1 MNESSQKIIRVWDLP
16 NEEKDLSLYGK
27 KFSCNSSDFPLPV
40 KNLLSQIRACANQQW
55 NFFELPLLMGRD
67 FYISLLDIYL
77 EDAEKK
83 NLDGVTVK
91 VNFLLEPGQ
100 KITIPK
106 AQSFQMIREITHS
119 IPWSIRNVKMGLTMI
134 TPGEQNYLLAYIEN
148 PPMKFSF
155 DTPIPNQ
162 NLSIHIE
169 AYDSLQAMQKF
180 VGFGI
185 EFIALTTKGKTKF
198 LTKSNNFS

>member
-1 MNESSQKIIRVWDLP
+1 MNNSSQKIIRLWDLP
-16 NEEKDLSLYGK
+16 NEEKDLSLYGR
-27 KFSCNSSDFPLPV
+27 KFSCNPISFPLSV
-40 KNLLSQIRACANQQW
+40 KNLLSQIRSCANQQW

-77 EDAEKK
+77 GDAEKK
-83 NLDGVTVK
+83 NLDGVTVR

-106 AQSFQMIREITHS
+106 AQSFQLIREITHS
-119 IPWSIRNVKMGLTMI
+119 IPWSIRDVKMGLT
-134 TPGEQNYLLAYIEN
+134 TKSSTLEETDYLLAYIEN

-180 VGFGI
+180 VAFGI

-198 LTKSNNFS
+198 LTKDK

>member
-1 MNESSQKIIRVWDLP
+1 MTNSSQKIIRVWDSLQ
-16 NEEKDLSLYGK
+16 EEKDLSLHGRKY
-27 KFSCNSSDFPLPV
+27 SCNPINFPLSV

-77 EDAEKK
+77 ADAEKK

-91 VNFLLEPGQ
+91 VNFLLEPEQ

-106 AQSFQMIREITHS
+106 AQSFQLIREITHS
-119 IPWSIRNVKMGLTMI
+119 IPWSIRDVKMGLT
-134 TPGEQNYLLAYIEN
+134 TKSSTSEEVDYLLAYIEN

-180 VGFGI
+180 VAFGI

-198 LTKSNNFS
+198 LTKDK